1 MSPTAE
7 RFCLTA
13 SEAYESR
20 RRTIVSLLVS
30 LEKVGRYPYAPV
42 HVQGSDLPPVASGQK
57 KVPVFDAGTNAS
69 HDVNQV

>member
-1 MSPTAE
+1 MSQGE
-7 RFCLTA
+7 GRSSRCLFPWK
-13 SEAYESR
+13 
-20 RRTIVSLLVS
+20 
-30 LEKVGRYPYAPV
+30 KVGRYPYAPV